1 MKKAAT
7 LTLVLALLLSAVAVT
22 QVVKEAKAETITV
35 PDDYATIQNAINAAN
50 EGDTIFV
57 KKGTYEEKTLEIK
70 KTLSLVGEGAEL
82 TKINLD
88 PPLYSSPP
96 DILNRTS
103 SWFGQSITVNAND
116 LELSGFTISTH
127 GILDKPGGEIYIAG
141 NRTQVIGN
149 RVMTGLLIN
158 GSYGNIA
165 ENTFSRGVGMIGS
178 HGNISANK
186 IVGSGGIYVEG
197 IYTSI
202 FSNNIAGEDNT
213 GIHVEGASCLV
224 YGNKVTENA
233 GIGGIY
239 VSSDGTTVAR
249 NIVDQSNI
257 GIKVGG
263 SDNTIY
269 ANNVTNNGVGLAAD
283 SRIYNYWKGAT
294 TDSGESNVFY
304 ANYVANN
311 AVGADINPYPENNV
325 ISILYHNN
333 FINNSVQVATD
344 NNYDVYGKDV
354 FDNGKEG
361 NYWSDY
367 TGKDSD
373 ADGIGDS
380 LYVVDSNR
388 QDRYPLMAPF
398 DISSVTVELP
408 EWASPS
414 QSPSPSPSLE
424 PDSTSA
430 PFTALIVALVVIITV
445 EGIGLL
451 ISFKKRKR

>member
-1 MKKAAT
+1 MGKSAAAM
-7 LTLVLALLLSAVAVT
+7 LVLFFLTAPCLTMPLPVNAGS
-22 QVVKEAKAETITV
+22 KTIVV
-35 PDDYATIQNAINAAN
+35 PDDYPTISAAIGNATD
-50 EGDTIFV
+50 GDTIFV

-70 KTLSLVGEGAEL
+70 KTLSLVGEGAEF

-96 DILNRTS
+96 DILKRTF

-116 LELSGFTISTH
+116 FKLLGFTITTH
-127 GILDKPGGEIYIAG
+127 GILDKPGGEISIAG

-149 RVMTGLLIN
+149 RVMTGLSIN

-165 ENTFSRGVGMIGS
+165 ENTFSRGVGMVGS
-178 HGNISANK
+178 HGNISANN

-239 VSSDGTTVAR
+239 VSSDGTIVTR
-249 NIVDQSNI
+249 NFVDHSDI
-257 GIKVGG
+257 GIKIGG
-263 SDNTIY
+263 SDNIIY
-269 ANNVTNNGVGLAAD
+269 ANNLTNNGIGLAAD
-283 SRIYNYWKGAT
+283 SRIYNYWKGAV

-311 AVGADINPYPENNV
+311 VVGSNINPYPENDV
-325 ISILYHNN
+325 TSTLYHNN
-333 FINNSVQVATD
+333 FIRNTHQVAAIQGFP
-344 NNYDVYGKDV
+344 YGSDS
-354 FDNGKEG
+354 FDNGEEG

-367 TGKDSD
+367 VGED
-373 ADGIGDS
+373 ADGDGIGDTP
-380 LYVVDSNR
+380 YVIDANR
-388 QDRYPLMAPF
+388 LDRYPLMAP
-398 DISSVTVELP
+398 
-408 EWASPS
+408 
-414 QSPSPSPSLE
+414 
-424 PDSTSA
+424 STS
-430 PFTALIVALVVIITV
+430 PVYP
-445 EGIGLL
+445 
-451 ISFKKRKR
+451 